1 MKNIWVVFF
10 SVVSVSHQVN
20 IESYDCTI
28 KKSHNLNWTEKV
40 AFLKIA
46 QKAFHFKD
54 GQSKNLFTLAI
65 AAESQCVFGTKC
77 EWKVWIYRIRKSR
90 GGGIGLVAF
99 RSGAGKLIQIEKSMD
114 LSYTFVVNLNE

>member
-1 MKNIWVVFF
+1 MKEIWVVFF
-10 SVVSVSHQVN
+10 SVVSVSYQVN

-28 KKSHNLNWTEKV
+28 KKSYNMDWTEKV

-65 AAESQCVFGTKC
+65 AEESHCIFGTKC
-77 EWKVWIYRIRKSR
+77 EWKVWMYRIRKSR

-99 RSGAGKLIQIEKSMD
+99 RADAGKLIQIEKSMD
-114 LSYTFVVNLNE
+114 LSFTFVVNLNE